1 MKKDKIMIIVM
12 IMIAPGMT
20 ALPTILVVVILAVAA
35 VRNGRLAVNLTVPIK
50 SIDEVAQGNIKIDDC
65 LFIDYFYMNIMY
77 FSHINSAWRGRGSSR
92 GTSKTSATR
101 SNATTKKTIG
111 LASFSQTK
119 QYLANPNRYMHIS

>member
-1 MKKDKIMIIVM
+1 MMVVM
-12 IMIAPGMT
+12 IMIALGMT
-20 ALPTILVVVILAVAA
+20 ALPAILVVVILAVAA

-65 LFIDYFYMNIMY
+65 LFIGYFYMNIMY
-77 FSHINSAWRGRGSSR
+77 FSHISSAWRGRGSGRGSSR